1 MKPKRWLKLAKGNV
15 PIVCAAV
22 SVVLLRWRQS
32 LAQILLLRRT
42 RPPAG
47 VWCQVAGGIKA
58 NETAWQ
64 TALREVT
71 EETGLRL
78 AELLS
83 GDFCEQF
90 YEADKDRIMMLPVFI
105 GVVPPDAEVVLNAE
119 HDAHKWLGYEEADR
133 LLAFLGQR
141 RMLAAVKAEFIDR
154 QPHALLRIPIA

>member
-1 MKPKRWLKLAKGNV
+1 MVKSSI
-15 PIVCAAV
+15 PIVCSAV
-22 SVVLLRWRQS
+22 SVLVLRWRQS

-47 VWCQVAGGIKA
+47 VWCQVAGGIEA

-78 AELLS
+78 AELWS

-90 YEADKDRIMMLPVFI
+90 YEADKDRITMLPVFI

-119 HDAHKWLGYEEADR
+119 HDGYKWLGYEEADH
-133 LLAFLGQR
+133 LLAFPGQR
-141 RMLAAVKAEFIDR
+141 KMLAAVKAGFINR
-154 QPHALLRIPIA
+154 QPHALLRISIV

>member
-1 MKPKRWLKLAKGNV
+1 MVKGNI
-15 PIVCAAV
+15 PIVCSAV

-47 VWCQVAGGIKA
+47 VWCQVAGGIEA

-78 AELLS
+78 AELWS

-90 YEADKDRIMMLPVFI
+90 YEANKDRITMLPVSI

-119 HDAHKWLGYEEADR
+119 HDRYKWLGYEGADSM
-133 LLAFLGQR
+133 LVFPGQR
-141 RMLAAVKAEFIDR
+141 KRLAAVTAGFIDR
-154 QPHALLRIPIA
+154 QPHALLRIPIV

>member
-1 MKPKRWLKLAKGNV
+1 MVKSSI
-15 PIVCAAV
+15 PIVCSAV
-22 SVVLLRWRQS
+22 SVLVLRWRQS

-47 VWCQVAGGIKA
+47 VWCQVAGGIDA

-71 EETGLRL
+71 EETVLRL
-78 AELLS
+78 AELWS

-90 YEADKDRIMMLPVFI
+90 YEADKDRITMLPVFI

-119 HDAHKWLGYEEADR
+119 HDGYKWLGYEEADH
-133 LLAFLGQR
+133 LLAFPGQR
-141 RMLAAVKAEFIDR
+141 KMLAAVKAGFINR
-154 QPHALLRIPIA
+154 QPHALLRISIV

>member
-1 MKPKRWLKLAKGNV
+1 MLKGNI
-15 PIVCAAV
+15 PTVCSAV
-22 SVVLLRWRQS
+22 FVVLLRWRKS

-42 RPPAG
+42 QPPAG
-47 VWCQVAGGIKA
+47 VWCQVAGGIEA

-71 EETGLRL
+71 QETGLRL
-78 AELLS
+78 AELWS

-90 YEADKDRIMMLPVFI
+90 YEADKDHIMMLPVFI

-119 HDAHKWLGYEEADR
+119 YDGYKWLGCEEADR
-133 LLAFLGQR
+133 LLAFPGQR
-141 RMLAAVKAEFIDR
+141 KMLAAVKAGFIDH